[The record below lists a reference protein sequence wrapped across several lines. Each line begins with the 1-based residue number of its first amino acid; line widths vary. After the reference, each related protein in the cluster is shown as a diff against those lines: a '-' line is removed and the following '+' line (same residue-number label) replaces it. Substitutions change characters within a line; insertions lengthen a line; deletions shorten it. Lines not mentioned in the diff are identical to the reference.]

1 MRPILHGLLQ
11 AVRRPRT
18 HALGL
23 ALAALMLSACGGGDA
38 SGSAGL
44 APVPQSQAKALET
57 AGAPVSEQATGAPAT
72 TSKAAAT
79 SEDDLV
85 EADVTAEAP
94 DAPSVIPDSVPGL
107 VAGPVQTVDTGPAG
121 SRVVRAV
128 GALAGGGHAVVWAA
142 PLPDSPTA
150 AWTLWVQ
157 AFDPLGAKVGAAAML
172 DVGSELQD
180 PRNASALVRPE
191 GEVAVG
197 WLGERMTGPIDI
209 QTTVY
214 TAMFALDGH
223 AKFGP
228 KTLDTHLF
236 GGFLPRADRLGGPI
250 AMALGTDG
258 SYLQGWRYVPGSYL
272 GRQPEFRIV
281 RLAADV
287 EPLGWLQHLPHRDL
301 PGDLRS
307 LDRLRLTTL
316 DEGGW
321 VASFP
326 DTVIEGDV
334 LRVVGRVVQNDVAR
348 PLGVPE
354 PGTLAPG
361 AWVLDLRRHGSVL
374 FADRFGATPDTPVA
388 PFSMHFN
395 RLGVEQDPVR
405 PIRAIPTTAA
415 ALRGGDY
422 VAMWSTG
429 PTSFDAQRYGPR
441 GRPVGAP
448 FTLRATPDVEVA
460 GLRRGG
466 MVLAW
471 VETDATSSR
480 VLTQRLEEPVM
491 P

>member
-1 MRPILHGLLQ
+1 MLPFLHGLLQ

-18 HALGL
+18 QALGVV
-23 ALAALMLSACGGGDA
+23 LAALMLSACGGGDA
-38 SGSAGL
+38 GSTAGG
-44 APVPQSQAKALET
+44 APLGQTQSQAKALET
-57 AGAPVSEQATGAPAT
+57 TGSPPVAPAT
-72 TSKAAAT
+72 TLKAAAST
-79 SEDDLV
+79 QADDLV
-85 EADVTAEAP
+85 DPADTSEAP
-94 DAPSVIPDSVPGL
+94 DAPSVIPDGAPGL
-107 VAGPVQTVDTGPAG
+107 VPGPIQTVDTGPAG

-142 PLPDSPTA
+142 PLADAPAP

-157 AFDPLGAKVGAAAML
+157 AFDPLGAKVGAAKQL
-172 DVGSELQD
+172 DIGNELRD

-197 WLGERMTGPIDI
+197 WLGERNTSLIDI

-214 TAMFALDGH
+214 TAMFALDGR

-228 KTLDTHLF
+228 KILDTILF

-272 GRQPEFRIV
+272 GRQPEFRIF

-287 EPLGWLQHLPHRDL
+287 EPLGWLQHLPHNDL
-301 PGDLRS
+301 PGDLRF

-321 VASFP
+321 VASFA
-326 DTVIEGDV
+326 DTVIEDGM
-334 LRVVGRVVQNDVAR
+334 LRVIGRVVQNDVAR

-361 AWVLDLRRHGSVL
+361 AWLLDLRRHGSVL
-374 FADRFGATPDTPVA
+374 FADRRGATPDMPIA

-422 VAMWSTG
+422 VALWSTG
-429 PTSFDAQRYGPR
+429 PTRFDAQRYTPL

-466 MVLAW
+466 MVMAW
-471 VETDATSSR
+471 VETDETGSR
-480 VLTQRLEEPVM
+480 VLTQRLEEPAA

>member
-1 MRPILHGLLQ
+1 MIPLVHGLLQ
-11 AVRRPRT
+11 AVRLPRT
-18 HALGL
+18 QALGL
-23 ALAALMLSACGGGDA
+23 VLAALMLSACGGGDA
-38 SGSAGL
+38 GSAAGGTPR
-44 APVPQSQAKALET
+44 AQSQAQSQAKALET
-57 AGAPVSEQATGAPAT
+57 TASQTDASAT
-72 TSKAAAT
+72 TLKAAAGT
-79 SEDDLV
+79 GADDLV
-85 EADVTAEAP
+85 DATDTAEAS

-142 PLPDSPTA
+142 PLPGAPTP

-157 AFDPLGAKVGAAAML
+157 AFDPQGAKVGAAAML
-172 DVGSELQD
+172 DIGSELQD

-197 WLGERMTGPIDI
+197 WLGERMTDLVHI

-214 TAMFALDGH
+214 TEMFALDGR

-228 KTLDTHLF
+228 KILDSLLF
-236 GGFLPRADRLGGPI
+236 DRFSPRSDRLGGPI
-250 AMALGTDG
+250 AMALGADG
-258 SYLQGWRYVPGSYL
+258 SYLQGWRYVPGSYF
-272 GRQPEFRIV
+272 GRQPEFRIF
-281 RLAADV
+281 RLAADI
-287 EPLGWLQHLPHRDL
+287 EPLGWLQHLPHHDL

-307 LDRLRLTTL
+307 LDRLRLTAL

-321 VASFP
+321 VASFA
-326 DTVIEGDV
+326 DTVVENET
-334 LRVVGRVVQNDVAR
+334 LRVIGRVVQNDVAR

-354 PGTLAPG
+354 FGTLAPG

-374 FADRFGATPDTPVA
+374 FADRRGATPDMPIA
-388 PFSMHFN
+388 PYSMHFN

-405 PIRAIPTTAA
+405 PIRAIPTHAA
-415 ALRGGDY
+415 ALRGGDH

-429 PTSFDAQRYGPR
+429 PSSFDAQRYTPR
-441 GRPVGAP
+441 ARPVGAP
-448 FTLRATPDVEVA
+448 FTLRATPDAEVA

-466 MVLAW
+466 MVVAW
-471 VETDATSSR
+471 VETDDTGSR
-480 VLTQRLEEPVM
+480 VLTQRFDEPVA